1 MYKRGRQVFLI
12 VAMGMVMLGF
22 GVIMGVEAA
31 DKEYVQSPVV
41 VVAHRAGASR
51 APENTIAALELA
63 ILDGAPIAEVDI
75 QQLKDGTLI
84 VMHDSNFK
92 RTTGVDRNVWDVDYQ
107 EMRMYEAGAY
117 FAGDFEGERIPTL
130 EELLQCAK
138 GRICLMLELKY
149 TGQEMELEESVLKLL
164 QQYQME
170 YDCIIGS
177 MNSGILERMKE
188 LDPELETVLIT
199 HNLTEEQYVLDYAD
213 SYSIEAK
220 NLSAEMVERLHAQD
234 KPVYAWTVNDKYTM
248 QRAVNCGVDGI
259 VTDDVRAIQKYA
271 KSVYG
276 AWYMF
281 Y

>member
-1 MYKRGRQVFLI
+1 MYKRGWQVFLI

-31 DKEYVQSPVV
+31 DKEYVQSLVV
-41 VVAHRAGASR
+41 DVAHRAGASR

-92 RTTGVDRNVWDVDYQ
+92 RTTGVDKNVWDVDYQ

-117 FAGDFEGERIPTL
+117 FAGNFEGERIPTL

>member
-1 MYKRGRQVFLI
+1 MI
-12 VAMGMVMLGF
+12 
-22 GVIMGVEAA
+22 
-31 DKEYVQSPVV
+31 

-51 APENTIAALELA
+51 APENTLAALELA

-75 QQLKDGTLI
+75 QQLMDGTLI

-92 RTTGVDRNVWDVDYQ
+92 RTTGVDKNVWDVDYQ
-107 EMRMYEAGAY
+107 EIRMYEAGAY
-117 FAGDFEGERIPTL
+117 FSGNFAGERIPTL

-164 QQYQME
+164 QKYQME
-170 YDCIIGS
+170 HDCIIGS

-188 LDPELETVLIT
+188 LDPELETVFIT
-199 HNLTEEQYVLDYAD
+199 HNLTKEQYRLDYAD
-213 SYSIEAK
+213 SYSIEAR
-220 NLSAEMVERLHAQD
+220 NLSTEMVERLHAQD